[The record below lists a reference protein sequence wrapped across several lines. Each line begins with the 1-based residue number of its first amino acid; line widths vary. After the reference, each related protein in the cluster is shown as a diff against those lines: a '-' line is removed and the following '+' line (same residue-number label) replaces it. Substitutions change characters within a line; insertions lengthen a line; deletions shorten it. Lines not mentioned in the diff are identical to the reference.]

1 MEDKA
6 NSNAHHR
13 LIISDRE
20 RVSITGVTDVIS
32 FDTDAVIIETE
43 MGTLAIKGMDLH
55 VNRLNLD
62 KEELDL
68 DGQIDSLEYSDGAR
82 YGSRGSW
89 MSKLFG

>member
-1 MEDKA
+1 MEEKH
-6 NSNAHHR
+6 NSMNHR
-13 LIISDRE
+13 LVINDRE

-32 FDTDAVIIETE
+32 FDTDVVIIETE
-43 MGTLAIKGMDLH
+43 MGTLTIKGVDLH

-68 DGQIDSLEYSDGAR
+68 DGEVESMEYSDGSR
-82 YGSRGSW
+82 YRSGGSW